1 MQIKSVDFVNV
12 NGVRW
17 SGVKWGPRVK
27 WARGGDVT
35 VITHASPPVK
45 LTRNSDTIS
54 LPTTSDW
61 PARSCQGDFRRH
73 SFVWGQHSAAR
84 FCTPV
89 QIEGRGL
96 MGVRVVEE
104 ERLFVT
110 RYSVSA
116 PVISAYAVNQL
127 IMLIKP
133 AAFAA
138 REES

>member
-1 MQIKSVDFVNV
+1 MEWRQV
-12 NGVRW
+12 GA
-17 SGVKWGPRVK
+17 PRQVGA
-27 WARGGDVT
+27 WWRRDGN
-35 VITHASPPVK
+35 HACFAAG
-45 LTRNSDTIS
+45 DTIS